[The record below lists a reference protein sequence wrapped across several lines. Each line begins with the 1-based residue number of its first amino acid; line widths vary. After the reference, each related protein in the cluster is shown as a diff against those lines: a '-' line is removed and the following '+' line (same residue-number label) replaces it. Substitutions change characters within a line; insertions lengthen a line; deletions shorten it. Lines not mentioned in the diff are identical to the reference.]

1 MVTIL
6 LAILIEYI
14 IDNFTVK
21 GLLLSEGTDVSFTTA
36 FVVITLAGIETLI
49 TLISLFLLLEVL
61 YEFC

>member
-14 IDNFTVK
+14 IDNFTGE

-36 FVVITLAGIETLI
+36 LVVITLAGIETLI
-49 TLISLFLLLEVL
+49 TLISLFFIIRGAL
-61 YEFC
+61 